1 MRRAKPDFSN
11 PANATSEWLTTPE
24 VAALLRVHPKH
35 VYRLLHSGMPARRVG
50 GQWRFSRE
58 AIKQWADQR
67 GEALCADADAA
78 LASPPVSTSSIVA
91 MELNEVSEAVVAVV
105 GELSAVRLAMVP
117 TSSKQ
122 ALELLGTG
130 EVVAAVVR
138 RDDAMNAACATV
150 RISLGARKMG
160 FLTAAGSRAAARP
173 KAIAFAAVARAN
185 ATVAA
190 WLHAA
195 SERGAVVQ
203 QAESELEACSRVLRR
218 EADAAIGSQAWARRL
233 GLAFHPLDAE
243 LWELA
248 VRVDAMEDPNVSR
261 MCVAA
266 QGDAMRE
273 RLAAVLDDA
282 AERAGQMRLE
292 RGVQA
297 GPAQLIAPDDAAP
310 PDDAP
315 ERSRRTVRWTVLT
328 RERAEQMLDLV
339 QVLRDRGL
347 RVGGFV
353 QVPSGPAS
361 SKPLG
366 YDLYRLSQPERIPL
380 AERIVHD
387 QRRPTGERYCE
398 LTFHTST
405 LARAC
410 EWLRE
415 DVAVSDLLIVDG
427 VGRLEERGQGL
438 FPALAWARMQARP
451 KMIVLS
457 SRPDHVPH
465 ITQRLALSDRL
476 VTELSFGSETAAPSH
491 VVDHILHACGRIRRS
506 RGQGQ
511 SLE

>member
-1 MRRAKPDFSN
+1 MRRANPDFSS
-11 PANATSEWLTTPE
+11 PANASSEWLTTSE

-35 VYRLLHSGMPARRVG
+35 VYRLLHQGMPARRVG

-67 GEALCADADAA
+67 GEALCADVDPT
-78 LASPPVSTSSIVA
+78 LARQPASNASLVA
-91 MELNEVSEAVVAVV
+91 IELNEVSEAVVAVV
-105 GELSAVRLAMVP
+105 SDLSAVRLAMVP
-117 TSSKQ
+117 TSSRH

-130 EVVAAVVR
+130 EVVAAIIR
-138 RDDAMNAACATV
+138 RYDAMNAACATV
-150 RISLGARKMG
+150 RISLGARTIG
-160 FLTAAGSRAAARP
+160 VLTGSTASLAP
-173 KAIAFAAVARAN
+173 NEIAVPSVAQN
-185 ATVAA
+185 EGTAA

-203 QAESELEACSRVLRR
+203 QVESELEACSRVLRR
-218 EADAAIGSQAWARRL
+218 EADAAIGSHAWARRL
-233 GLAFHPLDAE
+233 GLVFHPLQTE
-243 LWELA
+243 PWELA

-266 QGDAMRE
+266 QGDAIRE

-282 AERAGQMRLE
+282 AETAGQMRLE
-292 RGVQA
+292 RGRQA
-297 GPAQLIAPDDAAP
+297 GPERLIAPDDVASL
-310 PDDAP
+310 DDTS
-315 ERSRRTVRWTVLT
+315 ERARRTVRWTVLT
-328 RERAEQMLDLV
+328 RDRADQMLDLV
-339 QVLRDRGL
+339 QALRKRGL
-347 RVGGFV
+347 RIGGFV

-366 YDLYRLSQPERIPL
+366 YDLYRLSQPERVPL

-398 LTFHTST
+398 LTFHTAT

-457 SRPDHVPH
+457 SRPNHVAH
-465 ITQRLALSDRL
+465 LAQRLALSDRL
-476 VTELSFGSETAAPSH
+476 VTELSFGSDTVAPAH

-506 RGQGQ
+506 RGQGP
-511 SLE
+511 LPE

>member
-1 MRRAKPDFSN
+1 MRRSKPDFST
-11 PANATSEWLTTPE
+11 PTNATSEWLTTPE
-24 VAALLRVHPKH
+24 VAELLRVHPKH
-35 VYRLLHSGMPARRVG
+35 VYRLLHSGMPAKRVG
-50 GQWRFSRE
+50 GQWRFSQE

-67 GEALCADADAA
+67 GEALCAGADAA
-78 LASPPVSTSSIVA
+78 LASPPASTSSIVA
-91 MELNEVSEAVVAVV
+91 IELNEVSEAVVAVV

-117 TSSKQ
+117 TRSKQ

-138 RDDAMNAACATV
+138 GDDAVNAACATV
-150 RISLGARKMG
+150 RISLGARQIG
-160 FLTAAGSRAAARP
+160 FLTAAGSRSAAKP
-173 KAIAFAAVARAN
+173 KVITFAAVAEAN

-203 QAESELEACSRVLRR
+203 QAESELEASSRVLRR
-218 EADAAIGSQAWARRL
+218 EADAAIGSQTLARRL
-233 GLAFHPLDAE
+233 GLAFHPLQSE
-243 LWELA
+243 PWELV

-292 RGVQA
+292 RGVQE
-297 GPAQLIAPDDAAP
+297 GPAQLIAPDDATP
-310 PDDAP
+310 PDETA

-328 RERAEQMLDLV
+328 RDRAEQMLDLV

-353 QVPSGPAS
+353 QVPSGPSS

-380 AERIVHD
+380 AERIRHD
-387 QRRPTGERYCE
+387 QRRPTGERHCE

-438 FPALAWARMQARP
+438 FPALAWARMRARP

-457 SRPDHVPH
+457 SRSDHVPH

-476 VTELSFGSETAAPSH
+476 VTELSFGRETAAPSH
-491 VVDHILHACGRIRRS
+491 VVDHILHGCGRIRRS
-506 RGQGQ
+506 RGQGPLQ
-511 SLE
+511 E

>member
-1 MRRAKPDFSN
+1 
-11 PANATSEWLTTPE
+11 
-24 VAALLRVHPKH
+24 VHPKH
-35 VYRLLHSGMPARRVG
+35 VYRLLHQGMPARRVG

-67 GEALCADADAA
+67 GEAVCAEADPA
-78 LASPPVSTSSIVA
+78 LAPQPASTSSIVA
-91 MELNEVSEAVVAVV
+91 LELNEVSEAVVAVV

-117 TSSKQ
+117 TSSEH

-150 RISLGARKMG
+150 RISLGARKIG
-160 FLTAAGSRAAARP
+160 VLTNVATRSSAKPKSISVPPGRQHEKTAGWLQAAC
-173 KAIAFAAVARAN
+173 
-185 ATVAA
+185 
-190 WLHAA
+190 
-195 SERGAVVQ
+195 ERGAVMQ

-233 GLAFHPLDAE
+233 GLAFHPLQSE
-243 LWELA
+243 PWELA

-261 MCVAA
+261 VCVAA

-282 AERAGQMRLE
+282 ADRAGQMRLE
-292 RGVQA
+292 RGVQE

-310 PDDAP
+310 PDDTS

-328 RERAEQMLDLV
+328 RDRAEQMLDLV

-353 QVPSGPAS
+353 QVPSGPSS

-380 AERIVHD
+380 AERILHD

-415 DVAVSDLLIVDG
+415 DVTVSDLLIVDG

-506 RGQGQ
+506 RGQVP
-511 SLE
+511 LPE